1 MIRLWTATLL
11 LALPATAD
19 PTLAFGRL
27 EHRPSNCRI
36 VVDGRPLDCTR
47 LQISANGSGGL
58 RLRFS
63 GDDDKT
69 GGGYQLS
76 FVSLD
81 GEQGSPLRCER
92 STCQLDRRS
101 WSAPLLSTSWVRFDA
116 RGLPTGLPKARTA
129 SGRCWIDA
137 ATVSCESQSYN
148 VHSMSAE
155 AQL

>member
-1 MIRLWTATLL
+1 MIHLWTATLL
-11 LALPATAD
+11 LALPAMAN

-27 EHRPSNCRI
+27 EHRPSHCRLVI
-36 VVDGRPLDCTR
+36 DGRPLNCTR

-69 GGGYQLS
+69 GGSYQLS

-81 GEQGSPLRCER
+81 GDQGSPLRCER
-92 STCQLDRRS
+92 STCHLDQRN
-101 WSAPLLSTSWVRFDA
+101 WSAPLLSTAWLRFDA
-116 RGLPTGLPKARTA
+116 RGLPTGLPEARTA
-129 SGRCWIDA
+129 SGRCSIDA
-137 ATVSCESQSYN
+137 ETISCES
-148 VHSMSAE
+148 HSHNIPAMSAE

>member
-81 GEQGSPLRCER
+81 GDQGNPLSCDNYGCRVDSGR
-92 STCQLDRRS
+92 
-101 WSAPLLSTSWVRFDA
+101 WSGSLLSTSWVRFDA
-116 RGLPTGLPKARTA
+116 RGLPTGLPATRMA
-129 SGRCWIDA
+129 QGHCWIDA
-137 ATVSCESQSYN
+137 GTISCESHSRN
-148 VHSMSAE
+148 VAEMSAE

>member
-1 MIRLWTATLL
+1 MIRVWTATLL
-11 LALPATAD
+11 LALPAMAN
-19 PTLAFGRL
+19 PKLGFGRL
-27 EHRPSNCRI
+27 EHRPSHCRI

-63 GDDDKT
+63 GDDDQT
-69 GGGYQLS
+69 GGSYQLS

-81 GEQGSPLRCER
+81 GDQGSPLRCER
-92 STCQLDRRS
+92 SKCQLDRHS
-101 WSAPLLSTSWVRFDA
+101 WSAPLLSTAWVRFDA
-116 RGLPTGLPKARTA
+116 RGLPTGLPKARTV

-137 ATVSCESQSYN
+137 ATVSCESHSHN
-148 VHSMSAE
+148 VPAMSAE